1 MKYLDLIKKWMDSD
15 LVDKESKNKISKM
28 SEEQRKDAFSN
39 MLYFGTAG
47 VRQKMEPGIFR
58 MNTFTYRLLTRAFA
72 IFLKEKYPNQD
83 ISVVIGRDNRLDGE
97 KFSLECAYTLSDYN
111 ICSKFFINN
120 ELMPTPVISYAIP
133 KLSCQAGIIVTA
145 SHNPKEDNGYKIY
158 GPTGSQLLPKD
169 TDRIQEIMKN
179 LVDDIVSY
187 EPKKDIKMISYIPVS
202 VVNNYIKEVMALS
215 INTSLNLTDT
225 KVVYTPQ
232 HGAGS
237 VIMPR
242 VLTDMGYNFIPVAE
256 QSTVDPYFSNTKS
269 SNPEDPISFELA
281 LQVADKNKADIILG
295 SDPDADRLGV
305 VIKHNK
311 KWEYMTGNQMGI
323 LYLYYNLTQKP
334 TPKNSFVVSS
344 HVSNNLI
351 DLIAKPYDVKVYR
364 TGTGFKWMGN
374 KIDVL
379 EKNNHLIVA
388 FEEAIGALNSTINKD
403 KDSIQ
408 SAVLALEIYTYYKNK
423 NMTLVDVFEQEI
435 FPKYGHWFG
444 RTVSV
449 RIESL
454 DWKKQID
461 KKMKSFG
468 EYKKSHILSRK
479 IKKIQYNEVN
489 ECWEWILEN
498 NSWIK
503 FRQSGT
509 EPKFKVYFNLFGTN
523 SQELIDEHNEIL
535 KELQKIG

>member
-1 MKYLDLIKKWMDSD
+1 MKYLRNIDKWMNSD
-15 LVDKESKNKISKM
+15 LVDKETKTKISKM
-28 SEEQRKDAFSN
+28 SEEQKKDAFSN

-58 MNTFTYRLLTRAFA
+58 MNIFTYRLLTRAFA

-83 ISVVIGRDNRLDGE
+83 ISVVIGHDNRMDGD
-97 KFSLECAYTLSDYN
+97 KFSLECAYTLSEYS

-133 KLSCQAGIIVTA
+133 KQLCQAGIIVTA

-158 GPTGSQLLPKD
+158 GPTGAQLLPED
-169 TDRIQEIMKN
+169 TNRIEEIMKT
-179 LVDDIVSY
+179 LVDDIVDY
-187 EPKKDIKMISYIPVS
+187 EPKKDIKLISYIPVS
-202 VVNNYIKEVMALS
+202 VVNSYIKDVMNLS

-242 VLTDMGYNFIPVAE
+242 VLSEMGYDFIPVEE
-256 QSTVDPYFSNTKS
+256 QSTVDPLFSNTKS
-269 SNPEDPISFELA
+269 SNPEDPISFDLA
-281 LQVADKNKADIILG
+281 IQVAEKNKADIVLG

-305 VIKHNK
+305 VVKHNK
-311 KWEYMTGNQMGI
+311 KWEYLTGNQMGI
-323 LYLYYNLTQKP
+323 LYLYYTITQKP
-334 TPKNSFVVSS
+334 VQKNSFIVSS
-344 HVSNNLI
+344 YVSNNLI
-351 DLIAKPYDVKVYR
+351 DLIAKPHDIKVYR

-374 KIDVL
+374 KIDSL

-408 SAVLALEIYTYYKNK
+408 SAVLALEIYTYYKTK
-423 NMTLVDVFEQEI
+423 NMTLIDVFEKEI
-435 FPKYGHWFG
+435 FPTYGYWFG

-449 RIESL
+449 KIESL
-454 DWKKQID
+454 DWKKQIA
-461 KKMKSFG
+461 KKMKSFS
-468 EYKKSHILSRK
+468 EYNKDKILSRK
-479 IKKIQYNEVN
+479 IKKIQYNDVN

-509 EPKFKVYFNLFGTN
+509 EPKFKVYFNLYGT
-523 SQELIDEHNEIL
+523 SSEELFNEHNEIL
-535 KELQKIG
+535 EELQKIG